1 MGNIF
6 ISSVS
11 SLSFLFL
18 SSLSL
23 SLISST
29 ISSITF
35 LPFSGRRHKMTQK
48 GWRVVKPQHNQSIPQ
63 RQKSHRVQC
72 IFMFTKTIIII
83 KIIVYIF
90 IMFTSFESLMI
101 YVIYIVIL
109 IRFSLCKLERQW
121 SKFCIR
127 DFGQF
132 LSDVNIDVN
141 GTLPFLKFPLD
152 LNSCIWDDK
161 YQIFTKVIYF
171 GHASFTVPIIT
182 EHQYFLYHVTQ
193 Y

>member
-1 MGNIF
+1 MANRIDPYQMQYF
-6 ISSVS
+6 VVS
-11 SLSFLFL
+11 DLCLHCL
-18 SSLSL
+18 
-23 SLISST
+23 LILVSPSPCGT
-29 ISSITF
+29 YSQGS
-35 LPFSGRRHKMTQK
+35 K
-48 GWRVVKPQHNQSIPQ
+48 VIPQ

-72 IFMFTKTIIII
+72 IFMFTKTIII

-109 IRFSLCKLERQW
+109 IRFFLCKLERQR

-141 GTLPFLKFPLD
+141 GTLPFLKFPLN
-152 LNSCIWDDK
+152 LNNCI
-161 YQIFTKVIYF
+161 
-171 GHASFTVPIIT
+171 
-182 EHQYFLYHVTQ
+182 
-193 Y
+193 